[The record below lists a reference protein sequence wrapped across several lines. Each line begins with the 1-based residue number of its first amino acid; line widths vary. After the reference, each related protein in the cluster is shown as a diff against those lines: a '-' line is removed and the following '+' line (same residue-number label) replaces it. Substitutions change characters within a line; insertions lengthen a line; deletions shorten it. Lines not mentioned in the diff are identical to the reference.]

1 MGLFLKTS
9 GTFPAFSEILVFC
22 LAKSDIE
29 ECVPVEHFRYF
40 RKYFCFN
47 STKSDR
53 EGYCISGTK
62 LHVAPRTTV
71 NL

>member
-29 ECVPVEHFRYF
+29 GYVTVEHFRYF
-40 RKYFCFN
+40 RKYFCFIQRSQTEKDIVYQGLN
-47 STKSDR
+47 CMWR
-53 EGYCISGTK
+53 QEQ
-62 LHVAPRTTV
+62 L
-71 NL
+71 